1 MEEGGKERNFFHPFM
16 QTEIMILGE
25 AMCIIPYLLLYRKR
39 AADTSKKPASI
50 ALSIVPLVL
59 DLSSSILIFIAFNY
73 LSGSVYSLLTGE
85 IIVFTAIFSKI
96 ILKNTVSR
104 AQILGSLI
112 TIISPVLAGVG

>member
-1 MEEGGKERNFFHPFM
+1 M

-25 AMCIIPYLLLYRKR
+25 AMCIVPYLLLYRKR
-39 AADTSKKPASI
+39 AKEVGKKPGSI
-50 ALSIVPLVL
+50 MLSIVPLTL

-85 IIVFTAIFSKI
+85 FIVFTAIFSKI
-96 ILKNTVSR
+96 LLKNTISR

-112 TIISPVLAGVG
+112 TIISAVLAGVG